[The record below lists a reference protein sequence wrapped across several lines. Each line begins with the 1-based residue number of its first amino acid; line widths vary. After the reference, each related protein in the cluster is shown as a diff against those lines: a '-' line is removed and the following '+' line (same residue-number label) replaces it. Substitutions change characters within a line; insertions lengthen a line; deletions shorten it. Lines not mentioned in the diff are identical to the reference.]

1 VQQTRRRAPR
11 YLSFLLSG
19 ALLGVLVTAVVVA
32 VRASAVERPELLF
45 FYLGI
50 VLGGVGAL
58 LGGLVAVAL
67 ESRSHS
73 ARRSSP

>member
-1 VQQTRRRAPR
+1 
-11 YLSFLLSG
+11 
-19 ALLGVLVTAVVVA
+19 